1 MAKPNPK
8 TRTPK
13 RARILAVSTLY
24 SHCREDKENSY
35 STYIRVPYIRIRGA
49 WLQQAG
55 FYINNRVRVE
65 LKRRGRL
72 VITQM

>member
-49 WLQQAG
+49 
-55 FYINNRVRVE
+55 
-65 LKRRGRL
+65 
-72 VITQM
+72 